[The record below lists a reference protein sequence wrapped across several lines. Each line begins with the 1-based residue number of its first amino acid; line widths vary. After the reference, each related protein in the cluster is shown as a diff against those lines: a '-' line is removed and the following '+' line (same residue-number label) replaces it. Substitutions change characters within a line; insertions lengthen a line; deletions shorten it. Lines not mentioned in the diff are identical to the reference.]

1 MDKPLEN
8 LNFWHIR
15 DHVFGCQHHETVLNC
30 RRVCKFWNKSL
41 ERLMERMACVKLLQD
56 FGDKDVENT
65 NEKVS
70 TYIPG
75 WQEAVKE
82 YEAQASIED
91 LREVTDSLIFG
102 LETSD
107 GKCCEYPVHEAACI
121 GALKLIKFFLST
133 SYDMNTQDRI
143 GFKPCNWADYCGK
156 KEVADLIIE
165 SFPCSRYER
174 DITLAYINP
183 P

>member
-1 MDKPLEN
+1 M
-8 LNFWHIR
+8 
-15 DHVFGCQHHETVLNC
+15 
-30 RRVCKFWNKSL
+30 
-41 ERLMERMACVKLLQD
+41 
-56 FGDKDVENT
+56 
-65 NEKVS
+65 S

-143 GFKPCNWADYCGK
+143 GFKPCNWADYHGK
-156 KEVADLIIE
+156 NEVADLIIE
-165 SFPCSRYER
+165 YFPCSRWER

>member
-1 MDKPLEN
+1 MKP
-8 LNFWHIR
+8 
-15 DHVFGCQHHETVLNC
+15 
-30 RRVCKFWNKSL
+30 
-41 ERLMERMACVKLLQD
+41 
-56 FGDKDVENT
+56 
-65 NEKVS
+65 
-70 TYIPG
+70 
-75 WQEAVKE
+75 
-82 YEAQASIED
+82 ASIED

-107 GKCCEYPVHEAACI
+107 GKCCEYPVMKQHVYCI

-133 SYDMNTQDRI
+133 LYDMNTQDRI
-143 GFKPCNWADYCGK
+143 GFFKACNWADYCGK